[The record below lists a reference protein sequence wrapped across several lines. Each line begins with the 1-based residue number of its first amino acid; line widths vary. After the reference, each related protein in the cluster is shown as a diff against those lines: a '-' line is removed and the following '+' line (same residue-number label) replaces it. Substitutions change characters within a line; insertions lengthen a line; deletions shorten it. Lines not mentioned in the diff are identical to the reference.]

1 MFFVGVN
8 LIVFSICVIG
18 ILFNPRNFL
27 VLLMDVELMLL
38 SSNLN
43 VIHFSIYLDDLYDQ
57 LFSLLILTIAASE
70 SAVGLAIIIIYYHA
84 SLRQTDSQKSD
95 TNSNQSTDSIA
106 DPDNE
111 GGESE
116 EDKKKKK
123 ALPRVL
129 TKEEVEEI
137 RVNDFNR
144 RWSGTRKYIL
154 IGFGTCLVMAIL
166 DYYLKG
172 L

>member
-1 MFFVGVN
+1 MFFVVVN

-57 LFSLLILTIAASE
+57 LFSLCILTIAASE
-70 SAVGLAIIIIYYHA
+70 SAVGLAIVIIYYQV

-95 TNSNQSTDSIA
+95 TNSNPSDSIA
-106 DPDNE
+106 DPDDE

-116 EDKKKKK
+116 EEKKKKK
-123 ALPRVL
+123 H
-129 TKEEVEEI
+129 
-137 RVNDFNR
+137 F
-144 RWSGTRKYIL
+144 
-154 IGFGTCLVMAIL
+154 LV
-166 DYYLKG
+166 Y
-172 L
+172 

>member
-95 TNSNQSTDSIA
+95 TNSTPSTDSIA

-129 TKEEVEEI
+129 TEEDKKYNEALEELESALILVALIALIVVI
-137 RVNDFNR
+137 REI
-144 RWSGTRKYIL
+144 WGQGK
-154 IGFGTCLVMAIL
+154 
-166 DYYLKG
+166 
-172 L
+172 